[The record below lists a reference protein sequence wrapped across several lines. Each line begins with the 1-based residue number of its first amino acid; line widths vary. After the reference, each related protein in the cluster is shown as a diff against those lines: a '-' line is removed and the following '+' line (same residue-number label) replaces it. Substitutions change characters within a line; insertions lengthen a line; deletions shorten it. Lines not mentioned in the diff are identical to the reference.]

1 MTFTF
6 RNLHVSPSDP
16 VASWGVEGLLTALE
30 RGGISEWVRI
40 VRAVRADPNGQ
51 VVAELAEALGSA
63 DAPGVVALFRRELA
77 RAKDPDR
84 SEVVRRLRRAWR
96 SSGMTQTQLAEA
108 GGIPT
113 SSLKSYL
120 SGRRD
125 PRAQVVARIERV
137 AYHSAHR
144 P

>member
-1 MTFTF
+1 MTLAF
-6 RNLHVSPSDP
+6 RNIHTSPSDP
-16 VASWGVEGLLTALE
+16 VASWGVEGLLTAIE
-30 RGGISEWVRI
+30 RGGINEWVRI
-40 VRAVRADPNGQ
+40 VRAVRADPEGQ
-51 VVAELAEALGSA
+51 MVAELTEALDVA

-96 SSGMTQTQLAEA
+96 SSGMTQAQLAEA

-125 PRAQVVARIERV
+125 PRAQVAARIERV
-137 AYHSAHR
+137 AHYSAHR